1 MNEQGA
7 IAKSGCAMSMAR
19 CIYNNKSIV
28 IDDTFVL
35 WIKREGIDA
44 SIFSG
49 IFCEDVW
56 KKPKGL

>member
-1 MNEQGA
+1 
-7 IAKSGCAMSMAR
+7 MSMAR